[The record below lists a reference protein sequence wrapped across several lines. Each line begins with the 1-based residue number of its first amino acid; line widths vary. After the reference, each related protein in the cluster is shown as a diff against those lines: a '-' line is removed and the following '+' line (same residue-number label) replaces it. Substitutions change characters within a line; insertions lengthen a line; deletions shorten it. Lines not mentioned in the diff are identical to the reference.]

1 MASTVKQIQGALE
14 RVKAVAD
21 DAVLSPSEIVK
32 VVNNKAIVPSVFSL
46 YRFIKRDELK
56 AVNLGT
62 EDEPR
67 YHVKGNALKSFFKK
81 RYGNI

>member
-1 MASTVKQIQGALE
+1 MATSIKQIQGATE
-14 RVKAVAD
+14 RVNAVSD
-21 DAVLSPSEIVK
+21 ETVLTPSEIVNIVK
-32 VVNNKAIVPSVFSL
+32 NKQIVPSVFSL
-46 YRFIKRDELK
+46 YRFIKRGALK

-67 YHVKGNALKSFFKK
+67 YHIKGRDLKRFFKE

>member
-1 MASTVKQIQGALE
+1 MATSVKQIQGAVE

-21 DAVLSPSEIVK
+21 DAVFSPSEIVALVK
-32 VVNNKAIVPSVFSL
+32 NKAIIPSVFSL
-46 YRFIKRDELK
+46 YRFIKRGGIK

-67 YHVKGNALKSFFKK
+67 YYVKGRDLKKFFAE
-81 RYGNI
+81 RYGKI